1 MPNIVLNLD
10 IAPTLLDIA
19 GIAAPDHMDG
29 SSVLK
34 LFEGHQNSFRYMQ
47 SIMLRF

>member
-1 MPNIVLNLD
+1 VLNLD

-19 GIAAPDHMDG
+19 GIPAPDHMDG

-34 LFEGHQNSFRYMQ
+34 LFDAQPDSPRY
-47 SIMLRF
+47 